1 MLRGNRYH
9 NSRCRHWLFR
19 WKAETVPCR
28 CSNSRN
34 PASANPKH
42 CCLQKREKLPAPQ
55 PSQAVLLLKDPP
67 CWEDRD
73 TQVSWQLQATCSGS
87 SPFCLQTKMRDA
99 ESSFLH
105 FSFPAFTPSSPSP
118 PAPPHIHRV
127 RERCVQWSLK
137 KKRFSGVFSTVFSP
151 LSICVFV
158 SFPFLLLIAL
168 GFKES
173 FSLEEKP
180 DCWL

>member
-1 MLRGNRYH
+1 MC
-9 NSRCRHWLFR
+9 SR
-19 WKAETVPCR
+19 KAETVPCR
-28 CSNSRN
+28 CSNSRS

-42 CCLQKREKLPAPQ
+42 CCLQKREKVPAPQ

-87 SPFCLQTKMRDA
+87 SPFCLQTKMRNA
-99 ESSFLH
+99 VFLSSFLLPSVH
-105 FSFPAFTPSSPSP
+105 TMITITSCAPAHTQSEEKLCAMVFK
-118 PAPPHIHRV
+118 
-127 RERCVQWSLK
+127 K
-137 KKRFSGVFSTVFSP
+137 KKRFSGVFSTVFSS

-158 SFPFLLLIAL
+158 SFAFLLRIAL
-168 GFKES
+168 GFKEN
-173 FSLEEKP
+173 FSREEKP